1 MNANETATI
10 NETTTTS
17 ETISTE
23 TATSTNPLT
32 ESVKRGVLLSWGDAT
47 FIEKDGGIVARGKA
61 DGYALF
67 FRATIGSFKG
77 SVISLKNRLEKATV
91 QGLCEG
97 LNKKG
102 LNNSVVDKYVRR
114 AVEIMAENGYCHICQ
129 GKNDWF
135 VHMDNQEL
143 KKFWEDYKEVK
154 TSK

>member
-1 MNANETATI
+1 MNTNETATVNEI
-10 NETTTTS
+10 TTTETTT
-17 ETISTE
+17 
-23 TATSTNPLT
+23 STNALT
-32 ESVKRGVLLSWGDAT
+32 DSVKKAVLIAWGNAT
-47 FIEKDGGIVARGKA
+47 FVEKDGGIVARGKA

-67 FRATIGSFKG
+67 FRATIGTHKG
-77 SVISLKNRLEKATV
+77 SVISLKDRLTKATIR
-91 QGLCEG
+91 GLCEG

-114 AVEIMAENGYCHICQ
+114 AVEVMAENGYCHICQ